1 MNLKSR
7 NSNIAAFF
15 VKTKENVNICTD
27 YGQFII
33 ILTINVFN
41 PDLFSVLL
49 LHKNQKLNFCT
60 MEKIDQLD
68 RKILRIITQ
77 NARMPFKDVAEECG
91 VSRAAIHQ
99 RVQRLIDM
107 DVITGS
113 GYTVNPKMLGFQM
126 CVYIGITL
134 ERGSMYKE
142 VVEELE
148 KIPEIVESQYTLGH
162 YTILIKLY
170 ARNDE
175 HLMELLNGKIQEIP
189 GVASTETL
197 TSLDQRIRRS
207 IPIE

>member
-1 MNLKSR
+1 
-7 NSNIAAFF
+7 
-15 VKTKENVNICTD
+15 
-27 YGQFII
+27 
-33 ILTINVFN
+33 
-41 PDLFSVLL
+41 
-49 LHKNQKLNFCT
+49 

-68 RKILRIITQ
+68 RKILQIITK

-99 RVQRLIDM
+99 RVQRMIDM
-107 DVITGS
+107 NVIIGS
-113 GYTVNPKMLGFQM
+113 GYFVNPKMLGYQM

-142 VVEELE
+142 VVKELE
-148 KIPEIVESQYTLGH
+148 RIPEIIESQYTLGA
-162 YTILIKLY
+162 YTILIKLH

>member
-1 MNLKSR
+1 MESR
-7 NSNIAAFF
+7 NRNIAAFF
-15 VKTKENVNICTD
+15 VKTKENVNICID
-27 YGQFII
+27 YGCFII

-162 YTILIKLY
+162 YTILIKL
-170 ARNDE
+170 
-175 HLMELLNGKIQEIP
+175 
-189 GVASTETL
+189 

>member
-1 MNLKSR
+1 
-7 NSNIAAFF
+7 
-15 VKTKENVNICTD
+15 
-27 YGQFII
+27 
-33 ILTINVFN
+33 
-41 PDLFSVLL
+41 
-49 LHKNQKLNFCT
+49 

-68 RKILRIITQ
+68 RKILQIITK

-99 RVQRLIDM
+99 RVQRLIDI

-126 CVYIGITL
+126 CAYIGITL

-142 VVEELE
+142 VVSELE
-148 KIPEIVESQYTLGH
+148 KIPEIVESQYTLGS

-170 ARNDE
+170 AKNDE
-175 HLMELLNGKIQEIP
+175 HLMQLLNGRIQEIK
-189 GVASTETL
+189 GVATTETL
-197 TSLDQRIRRS
+197 TSLDQRIRRT

>member
-1 MNLKSR
+1 
-7 NSNIAAFF
+7 
-15 VKTKENVNICTD
+15 
-27 YGQFII
+27 
-33 ILTINVFN
+33 
-41 PDLFSVLL
+41 
-49 LHKNQKLNFCT
+49 

-99 RVQRLIDM
+99 RVQRLIDLN
-107 DVITGS
+107 VITGS
-113 GYTVNPKMLGFQM
+113 GYTVNPKSLGFQI
-126 CVYIGITL
+126 CVYVGITL

-142 VVEELE
+142 VVQELE
-148 KIPEIVESQYTLGH
+148 KIPEVVESQYTLGH

-175 HLMELLNGKIQEIP
+175 HLMQLLNGRIQEIS

-207 IPIE
+207 VPIE

>member
-1 MNLKSR
+1 
-7 NSNIAAFF
+7 
-15 VKTKENVNICTD
+15 
-27 YGQFII
+27 
-33 ILTINVFN
+33 
-41 PDLFSVLL
+41 
-49 LHKNQKLNFCT
+49 

-68 RKILRIITQ
+68 RKILQIITK

-99 RVQRLIDM
+99 RVQRLIDI

-126 CVYIGITL
+126 CAYIGITL

-142 VVEELE
+142 VVKQLEE
-148 KIPEIVESQYTLGH
+148 IPEIVESQYTLGS

-170 ARNDE
+170 AKNDE
-175 HLMELLNGKIQEIP
+175 HLMELLNSRIQEIK
-189 GVASTETL
+189 GVATTETL
-197 TSLDQRIRRS
+197 TSLDQRIKRT

>member
-1 MNLKSR
+1 
-7 NSNIAAFF
+7 
-15 VKTKENVNICTD
+15 
-27 YGQFII
+27 
-33 ILTINVFN
+33 
-41 PDLFSVLL
+41 
-49 LHKNQKLNFCT
+49 

-99 RVQRLIDM
+99 RVQRLIDLN
-107 DVITGS
+107 VITGS
-113 GYTVNPKMLGFQM
+113 GYTVNPGMLGFQI

-134 ERGSMYKE
+134 EKGSMYKQ
-142 VVEELE
+142 VVQELE

-170 ARNDE
+170 AKNDM

-197 TSLDQRIRRS
+197 TSLDQKIRRT

>member
-1 MNLKSR
+1 
-7 NSNIAAFF
+7 
-15 VKTKENVNICTD
+15 
-27 YGQFII
+27 
-33 ILTINVFN
+33 
-41 PDLFSVLL
+41 
-49 LHKNQKLNFCT
+49 

-68 RKILRIITQ
+68 RKILEIITK

-99 RVQRLIDM
+99 RVQRLIDI

-126 CVYIGITL
+126 CAYIGITL

-142 VVEELE
+142 VVAELE
-148 KIPEIVESQYTLGH
+148 RIPEIVESQYTLGS

-170 ARNDE
+170 AKNDE
-175 HLMELLNGKIQEIP
+175 HLMELLNGKIQEIK
-189 GVASTETL
+189 GVATTETL
-197 TSLDQRIRRS
+197 TSLDQRIKRT

>member
-1 MNLKSR
+1 
-7 NSNIAAFF
+7 
-15 VKTKENVNICTD
+15 
-27 YGQFII
+27 
-33 ILTINVFN
+33 
-41 PDLFSVLL
+41 
-49 LHKNQKLNFCT
+49 

-68 RKILRIITQ
+68 RKILQIITK

-99 RVQRLIDM
+99 RVQRLIDI

-113 GYTVNPKMLGFQM
+113 GYTVNPKMLGYQM
-126 CVYIGITL
+126 CAYIGITL

-142 VVEELE
+142 VVHELE
-148 KIPEIVESQYTLGH
+148 KIPEIVESQYTLGS

-170 ARNDE
+170 AKNDE

-189 GVASTETL
+189 GVATTETL
-197 TSLDQRIRRS
+197 TSLDQRIKRT

>member
-1 MNLKSR
+1 
-7 NSNIAAFF
+7 
-15 VKTKENVNICTD
+15 
-27 YGQFII
+27 
-33 ILTINVFN
+33 
-41 PDLFSVLL
+41 
-49 LHKNQKLNFCT
+49 

-99 RVQRLIDM
+99 RVQRLIDL

-113 GYTVNPKMLGFQM
+113 GYFVNPKMLGFQM
-126 CVYIGITL
+126 CVYVGITL

-142 VVEELE
+142 VVNELE
-148 KIPEIVESQYTLGH
+148 KIPEIIESQYTLGH

-170 ARNDE
+170 AKNDE
-175 HLMELLNGKIQEIP
+175 HLMQLLNGRIQEIP

-197 TSLDQRIRRS
+197 TSLDQRIKRS

>member
-1 MNLKSR
+1 MESR
-7 NSNIAAFF
+7 NRNIAAFF
-15 VKTKENVNICTD
+15 VKTKENVNICID
-27 YGQFII
+27 YGCFII

-162 YTILIKLY
+162 YTIIIKLY
-170 ARNDE
+170 ASNDE

>member
-1 MNLKSR
+1 
-7 NSNIAAFF
+7 
-15 VKTKENVNICTD
+15 
-27 YGQFII
+27 
-33 ILTINVFN
+33 
-41 PDLFSVLL
+41 
-49 LHKNQKLNFCT
+49 

-99 RVQRLIDM
+99 RVQRLIDA

-113 GYTVNPKMLGFQM
+113 GYTVNPKMLGFHI

-134 ERGSMYKE
+134 EKGSMYKQ
-142 VVEELE
+142 VVQELE
-148 KIPEIVESQYTLGH
+148 KIPEVVESQYTLGH

-197 TSLDQRIRRS
+197 TSLDQRIRRT